1 MPTRG
6 LPCQV
11 ASADPSKDRLHP
23 VSGCPLPPVPSAED
37 VEFEAALAE
46 FHAACDEIDQLR
58 SDAQL
63 WLF

>member
-1 MPTRG
+1 MRIG
-6 LPCQV
+6 
-11 ASADPSKDRLHP
+11 ADPSKDRLHP